1 MTIRIN
7 RVYTRSGDEGYTGL
21 VSGTRVRKNDP
32 RVNSYGEIDELNA
45 TLGLVR
51 AHLTPETQELDPL
64 LENLQQE
71 LFDLGSELATP
82 PGTTYPGMWQA
93 ASSDVATLENLCDQF
108 STGLPELTSF
118 ILPGG
123 SKLVAHLHLARTV
136 CRRAERNIVSLAED
150 LERQASSEHLPFN
163 SEIIKYVNRLSDLLF
178 VWCRWSLDKQGLV
191 APLWIQAAKR
201 QP

>member
-123 SKLVAHLHLARTV
+123 CKAASALHLARTV
-136 CRRAERNIVSLAED
+136 CRRAERRSVPLLREGKIGPEVVIYL
-150 LERQASSEHLPFN
+150 
-163 SEIIKYVNRLSDLLF
+163 NRLSDLLF
-178 VWCRWSLDKQGLV
+178 TMARFANFACGMKDVLWQPEKQ
-191 APLWIQAAKR
+191 P
-201 QP
+201 